1 MRDEV
6 CAAIVDAA
14 CIWLGE
20 PHDLVEKS
28 CFTGAVVPSEGRDLP
43 GVKAHTNIAI
53 GCGGTEGFGE
63 VINGECG
70 RGVCTHKV
78 PYLLQDT
85 DGTSSITAVFGAP
98 VTFVRGTA
106 GACHHTNNLVPA

>member
-1 MRDEV
+1 MRYQV
-6 CAAIVDAA
+6 CTAIADAA
-14 CIWLGE
+14 RIRFGQA
-20 PHDLVEKS
+20 HDLVEKR
-28 CFTGAVVPSEGRDLP
+28 CFTGTVVTDQRRNLP

-53 GCGGTEGFGE
+53 GRGGTEGFGE

-85 DGTSSITAVFGAP
+85 DGTSSITAVFRRTRDIRQGYS
-98 VTFVRGTA
+98 GSLSL
-106 GACHHTNNLVPA
+106 HQ

>member
-1 MRDEV
+1 MRYQV
-6 CAAIVDAA
+6 CTAIADAA

-28 CFTGAVVPSEGRDLP
+28 CFTGAVVPYEGRDLA

-53 GCGGTEGFGE
+53 GRGGPEGFGE
-63 VINGECG
+63 VIDGECG
-70 RGVCTHKV
+70 RSVCTHKV

-85 DGTSSITAVFGAP
+85 DGTSSITAVFRRTRDIRQGYS
-98 VTFVRGTA
+98 GSLSS
-106 GACHHTNNLVPA
+106 HQ

>member
-1 MRDEV
+1 MRYQV

-14 CIWLGE
+14 RIRLGQA
-20 PHDLVEKS
+20 HDLVKKRR
-28 CFTGAVVPSEGRDLP
+28 FPGAVVPYEGRDLA

-53 GCGGTEGFGE
+53 GRGGTEGFGE
-63 VINGECG
+63 VIDGECG

-85 DGTSSITAVFGAP
+85 DGTSSITAVFRRIRDIRQGYS
-98 VTFVRGTA
+98 RSLSS
-106 GACHHTNNLVPA
+106 HQ

>member
-1 MRDEV
+1 MRYQV
-6 CAAIVDAA
+6 RAAVADAA
-14 CIWLGE
+14 CIWLGQA
-20 PHDLVEKS
+20 HDLVEKS
-28 CFTGAVVPSEGRDLP
+28 CFTGAVVPYEGRDLP

-63 VINGECG
+63 VIDGECG

-85 DGTSSITAVFGAP
+85 DGTSSITAVFWRTRDIRQGYS
-98 VTFVRGTA
+98 GSLLS
-106 GACHHTNNLVPA
+106 HQ

>member
-1 MRDEV
+1 MRYEV

-28 CFTGAVVPSEGRDLP
+28 CFTGAVVPYEGRDLP

-85 DGTSSITAVFGAP
+85 DGTSSITAVFWRTRDIRQGYS
-98 VTFVRGTA
+98 GSLSS
-106 GACHHTNNLVPA
+106 HQ